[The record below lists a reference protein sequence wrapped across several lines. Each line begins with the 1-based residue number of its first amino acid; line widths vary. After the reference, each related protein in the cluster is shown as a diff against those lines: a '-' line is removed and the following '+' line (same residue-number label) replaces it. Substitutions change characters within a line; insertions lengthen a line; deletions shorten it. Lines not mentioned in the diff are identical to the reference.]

1 MASDYSAARQ
11 EFVDRINAGVSLT
24 IPFMQKRVNLGK
36 DAINKNTRSNGVIE
50 VYVPAGGTGD
60 TEQLTGP
67 NGPIANA
74 LDRTNDTQRGNSSYY
89 KVSCY
94 AHNGW
99 ELVNHGALEDI
110 FQIGEI
116 TPNIVRPRINHLVQ
130 NIEKDLVGRNW
141 TRAAGACV
149 SATADFGVLSKSMAY
164 LEAIKSTGSWT
175 GFMSPLLKSLLSTA
189 SMREKFDLPDDIM
202 KEMYRRNSIGIY
214 ANADWVNEAF
224 MPMFK
229 QGAALSTAN
238 TGVKVAAAVSTQG
251 ADQIQLTGLSTGPIK
266 KGTTFTIEGVYDV
279 STAGLQMDWLKVFVV
294 QEDATDTEGAAT
306 VKVLPIYFN
315 DNTKGYQNTV
325 FVDGSAIA
333 AQSAVTG
340 LCDSGATYYTALIKE
355 DEAFNWTP
363 FELPDV
369 EGCNNTTTT
378 TEEMSV
384 QLASGGNLLKRY
396 NSMRL
401 DCAYFGDIVD
411 PRACRLIYVKA

>member
-11 EFVDRINAGVSLT
+11 EFVDRINAGVSLNV
-24 IPFMQKRVNLGK
+24 PFMQKRVNLGK
-36 DAINKNTRSNGVIE
+36 DAINKNTRSNGVID

-67 NGPIANA
+67 NGPINGA
-74 LDRTNDTQRGNSSYY
+74 LDRTNDTERGNSSYY
-89 KVSCY
+89 KISCY
-94 AHNGW
+94 AHNAW

-116 TPNIVRPRINHLVQ
+116 TPNIVKPRINHLVQ
-130 NIEKDLVGRNW
+130 NIEKDLLQRNW
-141 TRAAGACV
+141 TRAAGVCV

-164 LEAIKSTGSWT
+164 LEAIKATGSWT
-175 GFMSPLLKSLLSTA
+175 GFMSPLMKSLLSTA

-224 MPMFK
+224 MPMFT
-229 QGAALSTAN
+229 QGAALSAAD
-238 TGVKVAAAVSTQG
+238 TGVAVNGAVSTQG
-251 ADQIQLTGLSTGPIK
+251 ATEITIDGLEAGTIK
-266 KGTTFTIEGVYDV
+266 KGTPFTIEGIYDV
-279 STAGLQMDWLKVFVV
+279 STAGIKMDWLKTFVV
-294 QEDATDTEGAAT
+294 QEDATVTEGAAT

-325 FVDGSAIA
+325 FAEDSKIPDNAV
-333 AQSAVTG
+333 VTG
-340 LCDSGATYYTALIKE
+340 LCESGATYYTSFIKE